1 MENSKEQQLTG
12 IPMPIVTLNRSIL
25 FFGILIAIATEQ
37 IWATS
42 LLFLVLLPA
51 TLFGRKFS
59 LIFRLGSILFTE
71 KIKSAEIEDP
81 SLQRFNNS
89 IATILL
95 GLSQIDF
102 VFNQNIT
109 GWVFSG
115 MVAIASGVALLGFC
129 VGCFLFYQFK
139 LQKYRIFRSN

>member
-1 MENSKEQQLTG
+1 MENTKKQKITG

-25 FFGILIAIATEQ
+25 FFGVLIAIATQQ
-37 IWATS
+37 IWITS

-59 LIFRLGSILFTE
+59 LIFRLGSILFAE
-71 KIKSAEIEDP
+71 KNKSADVEDP
-81 SLQRFNNS
+81 SLQRFNNG

-95 GLSQIDF
+95 GLSQIAF
-102 VFNQNIT
+102 LFSQNIT
-109 GWVFSG
+109 GWIFSG

-129 VGCFLFYQFK
+129 VGCFLYFQFK
-139 LQKYRIFRSN
+139 LQRYRFFRSN